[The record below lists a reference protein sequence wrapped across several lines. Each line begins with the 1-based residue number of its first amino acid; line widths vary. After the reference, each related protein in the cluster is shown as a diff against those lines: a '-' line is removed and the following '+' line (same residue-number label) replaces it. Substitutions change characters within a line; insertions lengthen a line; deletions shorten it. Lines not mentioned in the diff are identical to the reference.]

1 MGMFETLSADA
12 LGRLDC
18 WTVEALAGL
27 TEFSNFD
34 GEHHFVQH
42 MDVPVSYFSVVFCRC
57 CVGAMLVVVVVLVS
71 LLSV

>member
-42 MDVPVSYFSVVFCRC
+42 MDV
-57 CVGAMLVVVVVLVS
+57 L
-71 LLSV
+71 LLSLGPHCSLQGVLFPNLNFVWFSFGC